1 MRIAMIKTRVKERT
15 RVISC
20 KFSQFQKFMVMVIDS
35 PNREISGRI
44 GRQAVA

>member
-1 MRIAMIKTRVKERT
+1 MRIAMIKTPVKERT

-20 KFSQFQKFMVMVIDS
+20 KFVQFQKFVEMVTDG
-35 PNREISGRI
+35 PNREISGRM

>member
-1 MRIAMIKTRVKERT
+1 MRIAMIKTRAKERT
-15 RVISC
+15 RVISF
-20 KFSQFQKFMVMVIDS
+20 KFVQFQKFVEMVTDG